1 MSSVEEG
8 TFKYIGFGLKQNSDG
23 AIILDQDEYVNDIPN
38 VAMASDRKQMTA
50 QPLMRDEQTTLRSIV
65 GKLNWVVQGSR
76 PDLAFDM
83 IELSTKLKKANVG
96 DLTRS
101 IKCIKKLK
109 YDDSYIFFAPLNKSD
124 KWRII
129 VFSDASHANLS
140 DGTGSMGAHV
150 VFIVDEHGN
159 CSPLTWHSGKIKRVV
174 RSTIAAEALSLCEGI
189 EDTYTL

>member
-1 MSSVEEG
+1 MKVAKNLRRQKFQSPPG
-8 TFKYIGFGLKQNSDG
+8 HLAGMY
-23 AIILDQDEYVNDIPN
+23 IPN
-38 VAMASDRKQMTA
+38 VTMATDRKQMTN

-83 IELSTKLKKANVG
+83 IELSTKLKKANIG

-109 YDDSYIFFAPLNKSD
+109 YDDSNIFFPPLNKLD

-150 VFIVDEHGN
+150 VFLVEL
-159 CSPLTWHSGKIKRVV
+159 SVYARV
-174 RSTIAAEALSLCEGI
+174 LKMP
-189 EDTYTL
+189 YT